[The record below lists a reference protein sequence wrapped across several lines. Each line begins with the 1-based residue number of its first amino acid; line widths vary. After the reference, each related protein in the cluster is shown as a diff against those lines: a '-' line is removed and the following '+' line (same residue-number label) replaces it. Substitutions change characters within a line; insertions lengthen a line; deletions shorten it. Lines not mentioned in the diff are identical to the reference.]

1 MGRRWTRTERLMLVL
16 VVAALAALA
25 AVHHA
30 RSRRM
35 PSAGSGPAGPPV
47 PAGPFQRVWHDG
59 EVVLLGVGDSITR
72 GFGASPGRSAFE
84 LLVRNDDEAIPD
96 MAGRDLRSA
105 FPRLRADNRAVNY
118 STSVEHVARHVPRI
132 PRFGEGVRGV
142 VVITSGGN
150 DLLHPYGRKPP
161 EDGAA
166 YGCSLDQATL
176 WQTTFRKRLRG
187 ILDGVTARFP
197 GGCEIFLANVYDPTD
212 GAGDIDRA
220 NVALPPWPGG
230 LDVLALWNQTI
241 AEVADA
247 YDHVHLVDI
256 HALFLGHGIHCRDRR
271 NPHYRANDPHYWY
284 FDNLEDPNDRGY
296 DAIRRA
302 FLLEM
307 IEVLGSA
314 DSNGGT
320 Q

>member
-1 MGRRWTRTERLMLVL
+1 MARRWTRTERLMVL
-16 VVAALAALA
+16 VVVAVLAALA
-25 AVHHA
+25 AVHYA
-30 RSRRM
+30 RTSRM
-35 PSAGSGPAGPPV
+35 PPTGSGPAGPAV
-47 PAGPFQRVWHDG
+47 PLGPFRRVWHEG
-59 EVVLLGVGDSITR
+59 EVVLLGLGDSITR
-72 GFGASPGRSAFE
+72 GFGASPGRSAFD
-84 LLVRNDDEAIPD
+84 LLVRNDDEAVAD
-96 MAGRDLRSA
+96 MRGRELSAVFPKLRSDNRSVSYTTSVDHVTQQV
-105 FPRLRADNRAVNY
+105 PRL
-118 STSVEHVARHVPRI
+118 
-132 PRFGEGVRGV
+132 PRFGEGVRGI

-150 DLLHPYGRKPP
+150 DLLHPYGRRAP
-161 EDGAA
+161 EDGGA
-166 YGCSLDQATL
+166 YGCTLDQAKL

-197 GGCEIFLANVYDPTD
+197 GGCVIFLANVYDPTD
-212 GAGDIDRA
+212 GVGDIDRA
-220 NVALPPWPGG
+220 NVALPPWPDG

-256 HALFLGHGIHCRDRR
+256 HALFLGHGIHCRDKR

-307 IEVLGSA
+307 IEVFARGPER
-314 DSNGGT
+314 GEIP
-320 Q
+320 